1 MQDMSTLLGML
12 ISLRKEMGTERAAR
26 LELEKVVHNE
36 KEKNKELLEEQ
47 ETMKIQIAAEKS
59 ERLDQLSEVENRA
72 VELEDWVSTQVRL
85 SCPCFIFND
94 G

>member
-12 ISLRKEMGTERAAR
+12 ISLRKEMGTEQAAR
-26 LELEKVVHNE
+26 LKLEKVVHNE

-72 VELEDWVSTQVRL
+72 VELEDWVSTQVHL